1 MIDEKAKAILMLGL
15 LNDAYADT
23 RNMIYYLQD
32 FLMSHPEWSGDLEK
46 YGIKEVLEL
55 ARELER
61 IILESM
67 DKLKRVVES

>member
-1 MIDEKAKAILMLGL
+1 MDEKAKAILMLGL

-61 IILESM
+61 MILESM

>member
-61 IILESM
+61 MILESM

>member
-1 MIDEKAKAILMLGL
+1 MDEKAKAILMLGL